1 MPTREELNK
10 GFEIGDWEILPGRG
24 IFRRGDQ
31 EEHPEPKAF
40 NVMLSLAMRDGDLV
54 SKDELVEECWD
65 GRPTADEAITR
76 PIFQLRGH
84 LGDTKPHQ
92 YIETLNRRG
101 YRLIQPVQLKEPPA
115 PAVAPLEDKT
125 TSSRNWVAAAVLVV
139 LGIAATVV
147 FWPPPP
153 AGNIQSIGVLPFDN
167 LNAADSDQ
175 YLQHGFKEELVHT
188 LSNIPDLVVKSVKKD
203 YDEEPIEIGEIIDVD
218 GLLSGTVQQNGEM
231 LKITYQIDDA
241 RNGQNISSGSITGR
255 LEEIFVLQE
264 QLARLVRSELQPE
277 STQQLMASSRPENF
291 GAYDSYLRGLY
302 ALDHRGTPGNLE
314 DSIELFK
321 EAIYL
326 DSQFGPAYLMIA
338 KAYVLMPD
346 LLSAPPAESYD
357 MAFDFVERGI
367 AVDAS
372 IEEAAGA
379 IYGIVYHKQKKWT
392 DAERAFQRAINAD
405 IVDPDAFNWYSRML
419 ASVGRMDD
427 ALVQALAGVEIDPSG
442 AISNQRLAI
451 TYTWLDEREKAAQY
465 FERANQLGA
474 DGGTYILA
482 YAWFLSREGRFDEA
496 TALAV
501 RGMEM
506 GGGNSAWVKPFFDAV
521 QDPSSHQVAIDAINL
536 ASEDGQLDPL
546 VEVPVR
552 TVLGDIDGAMSVARV
567 LEQPGEAFEMDIL
580 FISELL
586 ALRQH
591 PEFLDLMK
599 NLGVQDY
606 WEGAGCIWQSAAV
619 HCPRAL

>member
-1 MPTREELNK
+1 
-10 GFEIGDWEILPGRG
+10 
-24 IFRRGDQ
+24 
-31 EEHPEPKAF
+31 
-40 NVMLSLAMRDGDLV
+40 
-54 SKDELVEECWD
+54 
-65 GRPTADEAITR
+65 
-76 PIFQLRGH
+76 
-84 LGDTKPHQ
+84 
-92 YIETLNRRG
+92 
-101 YRLIQPVQLKEPPA
+101 VQLNEPPV
-115 PAVAPLEDKT
+115 PVVAAREVRT
-125 TSSRNWVAAAVLVV
+125 TSRRNWVAAAVLVV
-139 LGIAATVV
+139 FGTAATVV
-147 FWPPPP
+147 FWPSPP
-153 AGNIQSIGVLPFDN
+153 AGDIQSIGVLPFDN

-188 LSNIPDLVVKSVKKD
+188 LSNIPELVVKSVKKD
-203 YDEEPIEIGEIIDVD
+203 YDEELIEIGEIIDVD
-218 GLLSGTVQQNGEM
+218 GLLSGTVQRNGEM

-241 RNGQNISSGSITGR
+241 RNGQSISSGSITGR

-277 STQQLMASSRPENF
+277 STQQLIASSRPANF

-338 KAYVLMPD
+338 KAYVLKPD
-346 LLSAPPAESYD
+346 LLSAPLTESYD
-357 MAFDFVERGI
+357 MAFDFVERGVV
-367 AVDAS
+367 VDKS
-372 IEEAAGA
+372 IEEPAGA
-379 IYGIVYHKQKKWT
+379 IYGMVYHKQKKWAE
-392 DAERAFQRAINAD
+392 AERAFQRAISAD
-405 IVDPDAFNWYSRML
+405 IVDPDAFTWYSRML
-419 ASVGRMDD
+419 ASVGRLDD
-427 ALVQALAGVEIDPSG
+427 ALVQAHSAVEIDPSG
-442 AISNQRLAI
+442 AISNSRLAI

-474 DGGTYILA
+474 SGATYILG

-506 GGGNSAWVKPFFDAV
+506 GGGNSTWIKPFFDAV
-521 QDPSSHQVAIDAINL
+521 QDPSNHQAAIDAINR
-536 ASEDGQLDPL
+536 ASDDGQLDPL

-552 TVLGDIDGAMSVARV
+552 TVLGDIDGAMSVARI

-591 PEFLDLMK
+591 PEFLDLME
-599 NLGVQDY
+599 NLGVRDY
-606 WEGAGCIWQSAAV
+606 WEGSGCIWQSAAV

>member
-1 MPTREELNK
+1 MPTREELDK
-10 GFEIGDWEILPGRG
+10 GFTIGDWEILPARG

-54 SKDELVEECWD
+54 SKDGLVDECWD

-101 YRLIQPVQLKEPPA
+101 YRLMQPVQLKEPPV
-115 PAVAPLEDKT
+115 PAVAPLANRT
-125 TSSRNWVAAAVLVV
+125 LSRRNWVAAAVLVV
-139 LGIAATVV
+139 LGIAATVA
-147 FWPPPP
+147 FWPSPPT
-153 AGNIQSIGVLPFDN
+153 GDIQSIGVLPFDN
-167 LNAADSDQ
+167 LNTADSDQ

-188 LSNIPDLVVKSVKKD
+188 LSNIPELIVKSVKKD
-203 YDEEPIEIGEIIDVD
+203 YDEELIEIGEIIDVD

-241 RNGQNISSGSITGR
+241 RNGHSISSGSITGR
-255 LEEIFVLQE
+255 LEEIFLLQE
-264 QLARLVRSELQPE
+264 QLAQLVRSELQPE
-277 STQQLMASSRPENF
+277 STQQLIASSRPANF

-302 ALDHRGTPGNLE
+302 ALDHRGTLGNLE
-314 DSIELFK
+314 NSIELFK

-338 KAYVLMPD
+338 KAYVLQPD
-346 LLSAPPAESYD
+346 LRGAPLAESFD

-367 AVDAS
+367 AVDRS
-372 IEEAAGA
+372 IEEPAGA
-379 IYGIVYHKQKKWT
+379 IYGMVYHKQKKWAE
-392 DAERAFQRAINAD
+392 AERAFQRAVSAD

-419 ASVGRMDD
+419 ASVGRLDD
-427 ALVQALAGVEIDPSG
+427 ALVQAHSGVEIDPSG
-442 AISNQRLAI
+442 AISNSRLAI

-465 FERANQLGA
+465 FERADQLGA
-474 DGGTYILA
+474 SGGTYTLG
-482 YAWFLSREGRFDEA
+482 YAWFLSQEGRFDEA
-496 TALAV
+496 TERAI

-506 GGGNSAWVKPFFDAV
+506 EGGNTSWIKPFFDAV
-521 QDPSSHQVAIDAINL
+521 QDPSKQQAAIDAIDL

-580 FISELL
+580 FINPLL
-586 ALRQH
+586 ALREH
-591 PEFLDLMK
+591 PEFLDLME
-599 NLGVQDY
+599 NLGVTDY
-606 WEGAGCIWQSAAV
+606 WEGSGCLWRSAAV
-619 HCPRAL
+619 HCPKPL